1 AQPLKFQRY
10 GYSLKAFVDSDV
22 DRGPILGQKQTFA
35 VQKGMSALPP
45 IATSNLTTLENCI
58 NFARAQDF
66 IKISRGWSAKPN
78 KLSPASNP
86 QRIPMGWITTSW
98 PSLTQLKTYV
108 EFCPATLTSIS
119 TLTLD
124 TFGSR
129 RSCADGCGS
138 ARLRSILSVAI
149 FGSLPAAAVM
159 HARSSTE
166 TSLG

>member
-1 AQPLKFQRY
+1 
-10 GYSLKAFVDSDV
+10 
-22 DRGPILGQKQTFA
+22 LGQKQTFA

-108 EFCPATLTSIS
+108 EFCPATLTSIY

-124 TFGSR
+124 TLASTR
-129 RSCADGCGS
+129 YVAAGCVCV
-138 ARLRSILSVAI
+138 RL
-149 FGSLPAAAVM
+149 
-159 HARSSTE
+159 HT
-166 TSLG
+166 